1 MFFHRLL
8 FQSLAGWFVGGGA
21 VWAPPNTLFN
31 FFGQIQGQAP
41 KNPQKAT
48 RLCHQKGID
57 GGMFFLPL

>member
-8 FQSLAGWFVGGGA
+8 FQSLAGWFVGGVP

-41 KNPQKAT
+41 TEKP
-48 RLCHQKGID
+48 
-57 GGMFFLPL
+57 P